1 MKFRSFFLS
10 ILAGAALAAGCAQEQ
25 VVSSIAEFRVE
36 KSYIGLPLGGGSNS
50 SAYEA
55 TASWSFDTA
64 AIPDWLTITPTS
76 GGAGSDYIIFFA
88 EPNTG
93 DSERS
98 LELRVTVG
106 GKQQRFT
113 IYQAGPGEVEAP
125 LSTIAEVMAGNDGQT
140 FRVRGTVTS
149 IVNTNYGNLYIA
161 DDTGSIYIY
170 GLLNAKGQYPKDAG
184 GWATFG
190 VDAGDVITVQ
200 GPRTPK
206 DAGGWATFGVDAGDV
221 ITVQGPRTL
230 YNGTTLEL
238 VDASLISVE
247 KSLIEVDPADVAVGS
262 EAGTFTVSVVS
273 KANGMVV
280 IPSESWVRATDIA
293 AGEGDAVVY
302 SFAYDANTTTA
313 ARSATI
319 QFKAANSAKTVTVK
333 QEGVPPTGQSITEIV
348 ALPDNSG
355 VETLESVVVA
365 KTGRG
370 FVISDGTT
378 AIYAYDSGANAVEPG
393 DVVKVLATK
402 TTYNGVPELATLTS
416 VEKTGTAA
424 VNHPAVKDVTAE
436 VLTYEASVAEYIQFT
451 GTLHVSG
458 NYYNVEFDGV
468 DTGVKQ
474 GSIVYPVESLGAAA
488 FDGQV
493 ITVTG
498 YYNGLSSGGKYLN
511 VIATKIVGAN
521 AKGTL
526 TNPYTPAEAA
536 EAVAGL
542 SWTSNTEYEFTD
554 DVYVKGKIC
563 RIASGGT
570 YTEGGTYGNASFFL
584 SADGTGEGE
593 FQVFRALYLGNK
605 KFEAGQT
612 DIKVGDDVIIFG
624 KLMNYKGNTPETV
637 SGKAYLYSLNGKTE

>member
-1 MKFRSFFLS
+1 MKLRYYILS

-25 VVSSIAEFRVE
+25 VISSIAEFKPE
-36 KSYIGLPLGGGSNS
+36 KSYIGLPLEGGINTTPVK
-50 SAYEA
+50 A
-55 TASWSFDTA
+55 TASWSFDTS
-64 AIPDWLTITPTS
+64 AIPEWLTVSPTS
-76 GGAGSDYIIFFA
+76 GGAEVEHIVFAA

-93 DSERS
+93 NSERS
-98 LELRVTVG
+98 VNLVVTVG

-113 IYQAGPGEVEAP
+113 VIQAGPGAVEAP
-125 LSTIAEVMAGNDGQT
+125 LSTIAQVVAGNDGET
-140 FRVRGTVTS
+140 FRIRGTVTS
-149 IVNTNYGNLYIA
+149 IVNTNYGNLYVS

-170 GLLNAKGQYPKDAG
+170 GLFNAKGQY
-184 GWATFG
+184 
-190 VDAGDVITVQ
+190 
-200 GPRTPK
+200 PK

-238 VDASLISVE
+238 VDATLISVE

-262 EAGTFTVSVVS
+262 EAGTFSVSVVS

-280 IPSESWVRATDIA
+280 LPSQNWVRVTDIA
-293 AGEGDAVVY
+293 AGEGEAVVY
-302 SFAYDANTTTA
+302 TFAYDANTTTA
-313 ARSATI
+313 TRSATI
-319 QFKAANSAKTVTVK
+319 QFKAANSAKSITVT

-370 FVISDGTT
+370 FVVSDGTT

-436 VLTYEASVAEYIQFT
+436 ALTYEASVAEYIQFT
-451 GTLHVSG
+451 GTLKVSG
-458 NYYNVEFDGV
+458 NYYNVEIDGV
-468 DTGVKQ
+468 DPAVKQ

-488 FDGQV
+488 LNGQS

-511 VIATKIVGAN
+511 VIATKVVGAN

-526 TNPYTPAEAA
+526 SNPYTPAEAA

-542 SWTSNTEYEFTD
+542 TWSSNTDYESTD
-554 DVYVKGKIC
+554 DVYVRGKIC

-570 YTEGGTYGNASFFL
+570 FTEGGTYGNASFFL
-584 SADGTGEGE
+584 SADGTGDGE
-593 FQVFRALYLGNK
+593 FQVYRALYLGNK

-624 KLMNYKGNTPETV
+624 KLMNYRGNTPETV

>member
-1 MKFRSFFLS
+1 MKLTHYILS

-36 KSYIGLPLGGGSNS
+36 KSYIGLPLGGGTNS

-55 TASWSFDTA
+55 TASWSFDTS

-76 GGAGSDYIIFFA
+76 GGAGSDYIVFFA

-113 IYQAGPGEVEAP
+113 IFQEGPGDVEAP
-125 LSTIAEVMAGNDGQT
+125 LSTIADVMAGNDGQT
-140 FRVRGTVTS
+140 FRIRGTVTS

-170 GLLNAKGQYPKDAG
+170 GLFNAKGQY
-184 GWATFG
+184 
-190 VDAGDVITVQ
+190 
-200 GPRTPK
+200 PK

-238 VDASLISVE
+238 VDATLISVE
-247 KSLIEVDPADVAVGS
+247 KSLIEVDPAEVSVGS
-262 EAGTFTVSVVS
+262 DAGVFDISVVS

-280 IPSESWVRATDIA
+280 LPSESWVRVTDVSE
-293 AGEGDAVVY
+293 GEGEAVVY

-319 QFKAANSAKTVTVK
+319 QFKAANSAKSVTVK
-333 QEGVPPTGQSITEIV
+333 QEGIPPTGQSITDIV
-348 ALPDNSG
+348 ALPDDSG

-370 FVISDGTT
+370 FVLSDGTT
-378 AIYAYDSGANAVEPG
+378 AIYAYDSGANPVEPG

-424 VNHPAVKDVTAE
+424 VNHPTAKDVTAE
-436 VLTYEASVAEYIQFT
+436 ALTYEASVAEYIQFT
-451 GTLHVSG
+451 GTLHISG
-458 NYYNVEFDGV
+458 SYYNVEFAGV

-488 FDGQV
+488 FDGQTV
-493 ITVTG
+493 TVTG
-498 YYNGLSSGGKYLN
+498 YYNGLSSGGKFLN
-511 VIATKIVGAN
+511 IIATKIVDAN

-526 TNPYTPAEAA
+526 ANPYTPAEAA
-536 EAVAGL
+536 AAVAGF
-542 SWTSNTEYEFTD
+542 SWTSSTEYDSTD
-554 DVYVKGKIC
+554 DVYMKGKIC
-563 RIASGGT
+563 RIDSGGT
-570 YTEGGTYGNASFFL
+570 YTEGGTYGNATFFL

-593 FQVFRALYLGNK
+593 FQVYRALYLGNK

-612 DIKVGDDVIIFG
+612 DIKVGDDVVIYG
-624 KLMNYKGNTPETV
+624 KLMNYRGNTPETV